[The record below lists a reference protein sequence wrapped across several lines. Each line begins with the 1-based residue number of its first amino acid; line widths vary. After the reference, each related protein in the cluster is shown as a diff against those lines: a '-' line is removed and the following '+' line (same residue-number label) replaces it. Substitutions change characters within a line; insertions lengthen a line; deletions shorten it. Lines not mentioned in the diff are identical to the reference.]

1 MYTVHVWGFS
11 ITSTIWDPS
20 NVLRNYILFNL
31 LVAKKY
37 VVALLCCTVAK
48 VICLPGNQAHWL
60 CVCIFIIHHSPVST
74 LLSCRFC
81 SIWCWIWFKPQKL
94 LKCEPGAVTS
104 HLHVLCCW
112 DEMSRA
118 THDNQADGVSWRVSC
133 LLWRFKLLALR
144 WLDVPADVVLHIT
157 HRTPTPTHWDW
168 ERVSCGFSS

>member
-74 LLSCRFC
+74 LLSCLFC
-81 SIWCWIWFKPQKL
+81 SIWCWIWFKLQKL
-94 LKCEPGAVTS
+94 LKCEPGALTS
-104 HLHVLCCW
+104 HLHHIYCTCLVLLGR
-112 DEMSRA
+112 DEPCDARQS
-118 THDNQADGVSWRVSC
+118 SWRC
-133 LLWRFKLLALR
+133 LMTCQLFTVTFQATCSTLAGCPSWCGLAYNPSHPHPYPLR
-144 WLDVPADVVLHIT
+144 L
-157 HRTPTPTHWDW
+157 RK
-168 ERVSCGFSS
+168 G